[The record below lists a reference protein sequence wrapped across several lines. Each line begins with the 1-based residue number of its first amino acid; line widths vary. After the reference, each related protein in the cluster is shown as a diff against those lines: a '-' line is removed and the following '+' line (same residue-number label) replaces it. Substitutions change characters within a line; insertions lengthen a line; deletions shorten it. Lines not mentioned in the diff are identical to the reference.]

1 MNVLRDE
8 VKRRILSSLWQG
20 HGAILKS
27 TPGKLYGDA
36 LANRMTGRKLP
47 NSQCANRLEGER
59 DGYRRCYG
67 PCRVGAEVSPAEQEY
82 LGEGDLHR
90 ASEKGWEYA
99 VHDDFGV
106 VVRNAR
112 QRYRQPSLSRMS
124 YAAQELHR
132 NYYKRDLLLD
142 SDEIEEQLG
151 EVERMIDV
159 YSPSLNESRRYAIL

>member
-1 MNVLRDE
+1 MATDTVTDHVVL
-8 VKRRILSSLWQG
+8 
-20 HGAILKS
+20 A
-27 TPGKLYGDA
+27 
-36 LANRMTGRKLP
+36 RKFLQR
-47 NSQCANRLEGER
+47 SK
-59 DGYRRCYG
+59 
-67 PCRVGAEVSPAEQEY
+67 EY

-151 EVERMIDV
+151 EVERMIDI